1 MGKDDLKE
9 KITRLIE
16 EIKTIGPIMRGT
28 VTIMGKK
35 NKQPYFSIG
44 IKRKTKVM
52 YLGGKRAQLAREYV
66 TNYKKMSA
74 IIDEITISNMDLLK
88 LMKTK

>member
-16 EIKTIGPIMRGT
+16 EIKTIGPMMRGT

-44 IKRKTKVM
+44 IKGKTKVM
-52 YLGGKRAQLAREYV
+52 YLGNKRAQLAREYV
-66 TNYKKMSA
+66 ANYKKMSA
-74 IIDEITISNMDLLK
+74 IIDEITITNMDLLK
-88 LMKTK
+88 SMKTK

>member
-16 EIKTIGPIMRGT
+16 EIKTIRPMMRGT

-44 IKRKTKVM
+44 IKGKTKVM
-52 YLGGKRAQLAREYV
+52 YLGNKRAQLAREYV
-66 TNYKKMSA
+66 ANYKKMSA
-74 IIDEITISNMDLLK
+74 IIDEITITNMDLLK
-88 LMKTK
+88 SMKTK